1 MDGLEGSAFK
11 HAGCA
16 VMRYSQEQMQE
27 ELKDADSDENIEDQA
42 REKLKLTKPG
52 ETIYIPET
60 EEE

>member
-27 ELKDADSDENIEDQA
+27 DTRRRRRIDKSRELFEQK
-42 REKLKLTKPG
+42 
-52 ETIYIPET
+52 
-60 EEE
+60 